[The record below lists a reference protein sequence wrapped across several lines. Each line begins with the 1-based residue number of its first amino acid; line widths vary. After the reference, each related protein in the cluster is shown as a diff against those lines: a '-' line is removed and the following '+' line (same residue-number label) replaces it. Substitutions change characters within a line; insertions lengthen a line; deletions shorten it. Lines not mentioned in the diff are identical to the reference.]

1 MAKTLKRAA
10 AFTALARALS
20 AGARG
25 GPSLGTRLA
34 ALPRMIAAT
43 SRGHYDGGL
52 RLALGICIIM
62 VVAAEMQLSKYGV
75 GARLI
80 HSGQVLETGQVFAML
95 VLLAIV
101 GVLLTKGQD
110 KLDRM
115 VGRWRT
121 R

>member
-1 MAKTLKRAA
+1 
-10 AFTALARALS
+10 
-20 AGARG
+20 
-25 GPSLGTRLA
+25 
-34 ALPRMIAAT
+34 
-43 SRGHYDGGL
+43 
-52 RLALGICIIM
+52 
-62 VVAAEMQLSKYGV
+62 
-75 GARLI
+75 
-80 HSGQVLETGQVFAML
+80 ML